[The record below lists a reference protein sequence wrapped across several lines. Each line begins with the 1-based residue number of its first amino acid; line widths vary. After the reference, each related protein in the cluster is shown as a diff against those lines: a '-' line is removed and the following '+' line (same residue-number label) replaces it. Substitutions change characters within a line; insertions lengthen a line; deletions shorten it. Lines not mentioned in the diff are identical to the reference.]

1 VRRRENESAAVTLRS
16 AATRV
21 FLSGGKQENRPDMI
35 GKTTPHY
42 RIVEQLGGGGMRR
55 RSICVTERLMD

>member
-1 VRRRENESAAVTLRS
+1 VRRRENESAVVTLRS
-16 AATRV
+16 AATKV
-21 FLSGGKQENRPDMI
+21 SLYAGNEENRPDMI

>member
-1 VRRRENESAAVTLRS
+1 MRS

-21 FLSGGKQENRPDMI
+21 SLSGGKEENRPDMI
-35 GKTTPHY
+35 GKTTPRY

-55 RSICVTERLMD
+55 RSTCVTERLMD

>member
-1 VRRRENESAAVTLRS
+1 MRS

-21 FLSGGKQENRPDMI
+21 SLSGGKEENRPDMI